1 MAPRHPPLWP
11 GNPALLG
18 ASPPRRL
25 PNMVAFKG
33 TPMPS
38 PNTAHPGLTS
48 RIAHLGAAYHSA
60 FETQFDPHAFRS
72 DNFYA
77 AQVLEK
83 SIDKGSPELR
93 AAARELEDLLRSLL
107 ERAGAQSIGDLDFDL
122 DDESLGHVPAR
133 TSVRSFAAAPER
145 RAAAAPGHV
154 SFDSR
159 DFVLLSQMRTQYR
172 RTFGTF
178 FDSVEFATNDLYAR
192 TLLALCLKSENAPLA
207 ALAREF
213 LNDDGTP
220 RLHRREGA
228 ADLDFDGG
236 TKQD

>member
-1 MAPRHPPLWP
+1 
-11 GNPALLG
+11 
-18 ASPPRRL
+18 
-25 PNMVAFKG
+25 
-33 TPMPS
+33 MPS

-48 RIAHLGAAYHSA
+48 RIAHLGAAYRSA
-60 FETQFDPHAFRS
+60 FEAQFDPHAFRS

-83 SIDKGSPELR
+83 SIDKGTPELR
-93 AAARELEDLLRSLL
+93 AAAHELEDLLRTLL
-107 ERAGAQSIGDLDFDL
+107 ERAGTGARSMGDIDFNL
-122 DDESLGHVPAR
+122 GDDTLGHAPAQ
-133 TSVRSFAAAPER
+133 TTVRSFAAAPER
-145 RAAAAPGHV
+145 PAAAAAAPSHV
-154 SFDSR
+154 SLDSR

-192 TLLALCLKSENAPLA
+192 TLLALCLKSGNAPLA

-220 RLHRREGA
+220 RLHRSEGE
-228 ADLDFDGG
+228 ADLDINPGELHA
-236 TKQD
+236 